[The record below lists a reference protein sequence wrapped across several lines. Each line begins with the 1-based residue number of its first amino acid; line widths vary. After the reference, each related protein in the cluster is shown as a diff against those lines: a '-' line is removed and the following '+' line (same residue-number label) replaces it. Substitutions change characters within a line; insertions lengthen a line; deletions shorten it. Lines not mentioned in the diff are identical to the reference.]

1 MKGLLIKDLMLLKR
15 QKTTLVLI
23 VFFAIFLF
31 ENNTLPSAGTVAYV
45 TVFFTMLAI
54 SSVSYDEFDN
64 GYAFLFTLPITV
76 KTYVLEKYLFA
87 LSAVCGSCLLSGG
100 FALIRGRAHE
110 AEFMG
115 FVVGFGL
122 MMLLLVAVMMP
133 LQLKVGVERSRL
145 MGIVLGGVGGGAGVL
160 SMSWLRQSGRLGD
173 VKDIFQAMAGNLNA
187 GVLAFL
193 GVCLVMLAYLASI
206 MVSIRIMKRKDF

>member
-100 FALIRGRAHE
+100 FAFIRGRAHE

-173 VKDIFQAMAGNLNA
+173 VKDTFQAMAGNLNA
-187 GVLAFL
+187 GVWAFL
-193 GVCLVMLAYLASI
+193 GVCLVVLAYFVSI